1 MMLYGQD
8 AMEALKTFQ
17 CTYLWLKKSF
27 YFMLFWWVHL
37 RSVPRNLVTGPE
49 TKLLFWLFWE
59 ATLGSNNCGDIG
71 HEFFNLDLNC
81 SSFVNRLCAYVCL
94 PSGTPTFRADA
105 PFLSQQEHLQ
115 RTHFVT
121 PPFSLL

>member
-49 TKLLFWLFWE
+49 TKLLFWLFGRRLWA
-59 ATLGSNNCGDIG
+59 ATIVATSAMNSSTLTSIVLHSLIG
-71 HEFFNLDLNC
+71 C
-81 SSFVNRLCAYVCL
+81 VRMCASRRGL
-94 PSGTPTFRADA
+94 LRSE
-105 PFLSQQEHLQ
+105 QM
-115 RTHFVT
+115 
-121 PPFSLL
+121 PPFSHNKNIYSALIL

>member
-1 MMLYGQD
+1 MHLLMAQKIFLLHAVLVG
-8 AMEALKTFQ
+8 ALEVRAPQ
-17 CTYLWLKKSF
+17 PCDW
-27 YFMLFWWVHL
+27 
-37 RSVPRNLVTGPE
+37 PRNKIAFLA
-49 TKLLFWLFWE
+49 FWE